1 MCELF
6 ELFWLQA
13 SASDSTAASSTEI
26 STAYCSLAEMYLTD
40 EWWALNYHLLFTFA
54 FDLKADKSFLYIFNW
69 SIIWPL
75 KNKTTVKWNLH

>member
-1 MCELF
+1 MILSVVTFFWYIIITWNWVDMCELF

-40 EWWALNYHLLFTFA
+40 EWWALNYHLLFTFT
-54 FDLKADKSFLYIFNW
+54 FDLNSW
-69 SIIWPL
+69 
-75 KNKTTVKWNLH
+75 